1 MGLVT
6 EHSYRKFM
14 SRLGTGPLVVRYE
27 GNYSPRSDWPERYWM
42 NDSDWKEV
50 MTEAEEYEKDKS
62 DEAIRYDSDKPM
74 WNLLDW
80 EFIHEVVLVLT
91 KGASK
96 YSPENW
102 KKGMSFSRP
111 LNSLIRHVYSWWRG
125 ENNDPE
131 TGCSHLAHAC
141 ANLIFLFRYTIDKEK
156 YGDFDD
162 RPNV

>member
-1 MGLVT
+1 VSLT
-6 EHSYRKFM
+6 
-14 SRLGTGPLVVRYE
+14 
-27 GNYSPRSDWPERYWM
+27 
-42 NDSDWKEV
+42 
-50 MTEAEEYEKDKS
+50 EKDLDQILMDCFKNRAPS
-62 DEAIRYDSDKPM
+62 VTEAIRYDSDKPM

-102 KKGMSFSRP
+102 KKGMNFSRP
-111 LNSLIRHVYSWWRG
+111 FNSLIRHVYSWWRG

-141 ANLIFLFRYTIDKEK
+141 ANLMFLFRYTIDKEK
-156 YGDFDD
+156 YERFDD
-162 RPNV
+162 RP